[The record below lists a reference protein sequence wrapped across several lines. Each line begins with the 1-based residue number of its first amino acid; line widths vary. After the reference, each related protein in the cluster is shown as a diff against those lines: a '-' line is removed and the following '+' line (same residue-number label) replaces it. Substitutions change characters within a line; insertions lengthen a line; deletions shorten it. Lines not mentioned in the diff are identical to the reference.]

1 MFASFYGAYYY
12 TMLAPHSMY
21 MVACSGLSIFFTAG
35 FLNYNMTMTLCV
47 ADAQLRSDG
56 ENVRIILY
64 DGRTYDVP
72 VKAIRWT
79 KRTKDRIL
87 VDTID
92 EKGKPRKFLFD
103 FSKARPQQLIDKE
116 LCMAVMHPD
125 VHKIVWAD

>member
-1 MFASFYGAYYY
+1 M
-12 TMLAPHSMY
+12 
-21 MVACSGLSIFFTAG
+21 
-35 FLNYNMTMTLCV
+35 
-47 ADAQLRSDG
+47 
-56 ENVRIILY
+56 RIILY